1 MSKDQKIKTQKF
13 LLSTSKVLE
22 QYQKAR
28 ALADVVSYSSKTNP
42 LVTTILE
49 EHTDALF
56 SIHLQNELQHVA
68 DTSRV
73 LFFAQAWTEED
84 IAELMKKGITQF
96 VVDNEA
102 DLDMLLK
109 FLEKNTDSA
118 IQITLFLRLK
128 LHEHTLRT
136 ERYFVFGMPAVVI
149 NKRIQEIKANQK
161 LSANIRQLGI
171 HFHRKTQNLS
181 EWNYAEEIFSVLDTE
196 ALQSIGI
203 INMGGGLPAAYANT
217 NVDVLPAI
225 SNKIVEFRERLRSH
239 NIKLMVEP
247 GRFISA
253 PAVKLQTTI
262 IGLHGNTIIVNAS
275 VYNSNMDALIVPVKL
290 QVENELSEKEGKPY
304 VIKGI
309 TPCSL
314 DLFRYRV
321 YLKEPKIGDTLTF
334 LNAGAYNFSTE
345 FCDLEKIETEVEA

>member
-1 MSKDQKIKTQKF
+1 MNNFPNPKF

-22 QYQKAR
+22 QYRKAKD
-28 ALADVVSYSSKTNP
+28 LADFVSYSSKTNP
-42 LVTTILE
+42 LITKILE
-49 EHTDALF
+49 AQTDSLF
-56 SIHLQNELQHVA
+56 SIHLPNELQHVA

-73 LFFAQAWTEED
+73 LFFAQAWTEENLTKLT
-84 IAELMKKGITQF
+84 AKGITSF

-102 DLDMLLK
+102 DLNTLLK
-109 FLEKNTDSA
+109 FLENTTTA
-118 IQITLFLRLK
+118 ALQITLFLRLK
-128 LHEHTLRT
+128 LQEHTVRT
-136 ERYFVFGMPAVVI
+136 ERYFVFGMPAAIV
-149 NKRIQEIKANQK
+149 NKRIQEIQANPNLRAK
-161 LSANIRQLGI
+161 IRQLGI

-181 EWNYAEEIFSVLDTE
+181 EWNYADEIFSVLDAET
-196 ALQSIGI
+196 LQSIDI

-217 NVDVLPAI
+217 NVDVLPGI
-225 SNKIVEFRERLRSH
+225 VQKIAAFREKLRQYT
-239 NIKLMVEP
+239 IELMLEP

-262 IGLHGNTIIVNAS
+262 IGLHGNTIIINAS

-290 QVENELSEKEGKPY
+290 RVDYELSEKEGKPY

-334 LNAGAYNFSTE
+334 LNAGAYNFATE
-345 FCDLEKIETEVEA
+345 FCDLEKIETEVEE

>member
-1 MSKDQKIKTQKF
+1 MTPTNPKF
-13 LLSTSKVLE
+13 LLSTSTALE

-28 ALADVVSYSSKTNP
+28 ALADAVSYSSKTNP
-42 LVTTILE
+42 FITTILE
-49 EHTDALF
+49 AHTDSLF

-68 DTSRV
+68 DKSRV

-84 IAELMKKGITQF
+84 IAELMNKRITQF
-96 VVDNEA
+96 IVDNEA
-102 DLDMLLK
+102 DLNTLLQLLGK
-109 FLEKNTDSA
+109 DAPQQNMPK
-118 IQITLFLRLK
+118 ITLFLRLK

-136 ERYFVFGMPAVVI
+136 ERYFVFGMPAAVV

-161 LSANIRQLGI
+161 LSAKTRELGI

-181 EWNYAEEIFSVLDTE
+181 EWNYAEEIFSVLDKET
-196 ALQSIGI
+196 LQSIGI

-225 SNKIVEFRERLRSH
+225 SKKITAFRERLRSH

-345 FCDLEKIETEVEA
+345 FCDLEKIETEVGA